1 MTIPRK
7 PEALREPAAPAKAEA
22 SASTVDAITSARTQ
36 EL

>member
-22 SASTVDAITSARTQ
+22 SASPVDAITSARTQ